1 MKPETRARTS
11 TVSTATNRPVYSSHS
26 VIFFCSG
33 RDTVTGGGAC
43 TALAT
48 GCESQLHNK
57 CANRNSEHKDT
68 VRVIEPLQH
77 ARGRLGP
84 GGRAPDESPR
94 YALF

>member
-1 MKPETRARTS
+1 
-11 TVSTATNRPVYSSHS
+11 

-57 CANRNSEHKDT
+57 CANRSSEHKGPA
-68 VRVIEPLQH
+68 RVIETSSTP
-77 ARGRLGP
+77 A
-84 GGRAPDESPR
+84 GGLVQGIEP
-94 YALF
+94 